1 MFGHGKT
8 NGGNVGG
15 LDEGRISHQGRS
27 NMNTS
32 PKLVPILVVAVLG
45 IASLTLLTSAWG
57 DTGAPVQAAWS
68 GNFGDSAKGGGDGPG
83 GWRGHHGWMARCDRP
98 GGGPG
103 FHRQGWRDPARLA
116 TKLSAF
122 ETEIGI
128 RTNQLDAW
136 RDFTDSLI
144 AVLQRPEPPKPTAD
158 GGADNKTQPFSLAQR
173 LADNAI
179 ARGKSAE
186 NLSKAIDALRTKLTP
201 EQLDKVSELEAK
213 FRAHHWHKPGFGRPG
228 PDFGPHDDGP
238 GDGPAPDGGQGG
250 KPDDHSL

>member
-1 MFGHGKT
+1 
-8 NGGNVGG
+8 
-15 LDEGRISHQGRS
+15 
-27 NMNTS
+27 
-32 PKLVPILVVAVLG
+32 
-45 IASLTLLTSAWG
+45 
-57 DTGAPVQAAWS
+57 
-68 GNFGDSAKGGGDGPG
+68 
-83 GWRGHHGWMARCDRP
+83 MAHCDRP

-103 FHRQGWRDPARLA
+103 FHRHGWRDPARLA
-116 TKLSAF
+116 AKLSAL

-144 AVLQRPEPPKPTAD
+144 AVLQRPEPPKPTAEAGPD
-158 GGADNKTQPFSLAQR
+158 SKPQPFSLAQR

-201 EQLDKVSELEAK
+201 EQLEKVSELEAK
-213 FRAHHWHKPGFGRPG
+213 FRAHHWQKPGFDHHG
-228 PDFGPHDDGP
+228 PDFAPHDGP
-238 GDGPAPDGGQGG
+238 GGGPAPDGGQGG

>member
-1 MFGHGKT
+1 
-8 NGGNVGG
+8 
-15 LDEGRISHQGRS
+15 
-27 NMNTS
+27 MNPS

-57 DTGAPVQAAWS
+57 DTNRAPVQATWS
-68 GNFGDSAKGGGDGPG
+68 GNFDGPGRSGDGPG
-83 GWRGHHGWMARCDRP
+83 GWRGHHGWMAHYDRP

-103 FHRQGWRDPARLA
+103 FHRHGWRDPARLA
-116 TKLSAF
+116 AKLSAL

-144 AVLQRPEPPKPTAD
+144 AVLQRPEPPKPTAEAGPD
-158 GGADNKTQPFSLAQR
+158 SKPQPFSLAQR

-201 EQLDKVSELEAK
+201 EQLEKVSELEAK
-213 FRAHHWHKPGFGRPG
+213 FRAHHWQKPGFDHHG
-228 PDFGPHDDGP
+228 PDFAPHDGP
-238 GDGPAPDGGQGG
+238 GGGPAPDGGQGG

>member
-1 MFGHGKT
+1 
-8 NGGNVGG
+8 
-15 LDEGRISHQGRS
+15 
-27 NMNTS
+27 MNTS

-45 IASLTLLTSAWG
+45 IASLTLFTSAWG
-57 DTGAPVQAAWS
+57 DTNGAPVQAAWS
-68 GNFGDSAKGGGDGPG
+68 GNFDGPVKGGDGPG
-83 GWRGHHGWMARCDRP
+83 GWPGHHGWMAHCDRP

-103 FHRQGWRDPARLA
+103 FHHHGWRDPARLA
-116 TKLSAF
+116 MRLSAL

-128 RTNQLDAW
+128 RANQLDAW

-158 GGADNKTQPFSLAQR
+158 GGPDNKAQPFALAER

-213 FRAHHWHKPGFGRPG
+213 FRAHHWQKPGFGRPG
-228 PDFGPHDDGP
+228 PDVGPHDGP
-238 GDGPAPDGGQGG
+238 GDGPATDGGQGG